1 MASTS
6 IQLAAGAAKSILTPV
21 MTLKGHEREVS
32 SMCYFPD
39 NEQMVSA
46 GSSDWTARQ
55 WNLQTGKEIKDA
67 RKLLGRYVNAV
78 AVSRDGRWV
87 IISSGDLSSRGPG
100 KLNAWEVV
108 TGIVKTFDSDSRAI
122 TCIDISVDNTLLAGG
137 TTVQGTMI
145 WDIDTGKLV
154 AGPFKNSSHSSERA
168 VRFSQDSRKL
178 AVKSAHLEVWD
189 VQSQKLDVSIGKP
202 VNGFRLVTPA
212 PVFWTNKDKSIVAAL
227 FLDTAGTMAST
238 IYEFNSLTLEIIG
251 APFEGHIGDVTAL
264 TLSLDCTLLAS
275 ASFDNT
281 IKLWTFESRH
291 LLASFDIQNPTVL
304 ILSPDSRQ
312 LAYTTSAKDDHK
324 IYICSIPSDIPAT
337 ISRLSQEALSIVC
350 IQ

>member
-46 GSSDWTARQ
+46 GSSDWTARR
-55 WNLQTGKEIKDA
+55 WNLQTGKEIKNA
-67 RKLLGRYVNAV
+67 RKFLGLHVNAV

-100 KLNAWEVV
+100 TLNAREDA
-108 TGIVKTFDSDSRAI
+108 TGAVKTFNSDSRAI

-154 AGPFKNSSHSSERA
+154 AGPFKNGSYSSVRA

-189 VQSQKLDVSIGKP
+189 VQSQKLDVSIEKP
-202 VNGFRLVTPA
+202 VNGFVLVTSA

-227 FLDTAGTMAST
+227 FLDGTASM
-238 IYEFNSLTLEIIG
+238 IYEFNSPTLEIIG
-251 APFEGHIGDVTAL
+251 APFEGHIQDVTGL

-275 ASFDNT
+275 AASFDHT
-281 IKLWTFESRH
+281 IKLWAFESRH
-291 LLASFDIQNPTVL
+291 LLASFNIQTPTIL

-312 LAYTTSAKDDHK
+312 LAYTTLAKDDHK

-350 IQ
+350 IH